1 MSISY
6 PKSHDVIVIGAG
18 HAGCEAALA
27 AARMGCRTLVL
38 TANIDTIGLM
48 SCNPSIGGV
57 GKGHLVKEIDALGG
71 EMGRAADHAAIQFRR
86 LNTRKGAAVQATRI
100 QADRQLYRAYM
111 KKALES
117 EKNIDIKQRMV
128 EGFLIE
134 GGRIA
139 GVKTNLGEHFFAD
152 AVVVTPGT
160 FPNGLIHIGAT
171 KISSGR
177 AGEAAATGISES
189 FGSIGFKIGRL
200 KTGTPPRFDG
210 RTIKWDMLEPQP
222 GDENP
227 KPFSFSNDAIKR
239 EQLPCYITYTNKK
252 THEVIKNN
260 LHKSPLYSGEIKG
273 VGPRYCPSIEDKIV
287 KFPDKDRHQVFL
299 EPEGLNTYEIYPNG
313 ISTSLPLEVQYELVK
328 TIDGLDE
335 VEIMRPGYAIEY
347 DYVDP
352 MQLKPTLET
361 KLINNLYFAGQ
372 INGTTGYEEAGSQG
386 LVAGINAALRVK
398 GEDPF
403 ILDRSEAYI
412 GIMVDD
418 LVTKGV
424 DEPYRMFT
432 SRAEYRLILREDN
445 ADMRL
450 GELGYKIGL
459 LKEEDYSRFAK
470 RKKAVA
476 EELFR
481 LENIKVVPNAK
492 VNEILI
498 RLGASPLKKPHS
510 LKELLRRPEITYH
523 DLEFLDSN
531 STQDFITEDVV
542 SQIEIEVKY
551 EGYIKRQMEQV
562 DKFKKLEDFVIP
574 VSFSYDSI
582 PGLSNEIVQKLT
594 NVRPNS
600 LGQATRISGV
610 TPAAISVLM
619 VYLKRDE
626 NQKLAGRHSISS

>member
-1 MSISY
+1 
-6 PKSHDVIVIGAG
+6 
-18 HAGCEAALA
+18 L
-27 AARMGCRTLVL
+27 
-38 TANIDTIGLM
+38 ID
-48 SCNPSIGGV
+48 
-57 GKGHLVKEIDALGG
+57 
-71 EMGRAADHAAIQFRR
+71 
-86 LNTRKGAAVQATRI
+86 
-100 QADRQLYRAYM
+100 
-111 KKALES
+111 
-117 EKNIDIKQRMV
+117 
-128 EGFLIE
+128 
-134 GGRIA
+134 
-139 GVKTNLGEHFFAD
+139 
-152 AVVVTPGT
+152 
-160 FPNGLIHIGAT
+160 
-171 KISSGR
+171 
-177 AGEAAATGISES
+177 
-189 FGSIGFKIGRL
+189 
-200 KTGTPPRFDG
+200 
-210 RTIKWDMLEPQP
+210 
-222 GDENP
+222 
-227 KPFSFSNDAIKR
+227 
-239 EQLPCYITYTNKK
+239 
-252 THEVIKNN
+252 
-260 LHKSPLYSGEIKG
+260 
-273 VGPRYCPSIEDKIV
+273 
-287 KFPDKDRHQVFL
+287 
-299 EPEGLNTYEIYPNG
+299 
-313 ISTSLPLEVQYELVK
+313 
-328 TIDGLDE
+328 
-335 VEIMRPGYAIEY
+335 
-347 DYVDP
+347 
-352 MQLKPTLET
+352 
-361 KLINNLYFAGQ
+361 NLYFAGQ

-398 GEDPF
+398 GESPF